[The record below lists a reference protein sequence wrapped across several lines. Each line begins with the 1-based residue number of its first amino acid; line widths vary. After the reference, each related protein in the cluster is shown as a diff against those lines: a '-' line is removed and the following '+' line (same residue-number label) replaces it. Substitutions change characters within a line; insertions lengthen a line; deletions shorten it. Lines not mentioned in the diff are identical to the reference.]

1 MRSPVDG
8 IVLGHVHRNVDA
20 VRGDDILAR
29 AGPRDPSRVLAP
41 RRAPRELRH
50 EHLVAEIFSHLREF
64 DSSLGAVLL
73 RSLRALL
80 ERRHVHVL
88 LLHDLDELL
97 VLSLQ
102 LGAKLRELA
111 GTRGGGATQRVAAG
125 GAQPTVASVRRPR
138 RRRMAGASRRP
149 PSPSRGRDA
158 PVGLPRGR
166 LVPRLG
172 RRAARDGDAH
182 VGILLRRSLIRRE
195 GIRFLLRS
203 HALLSLLALE
213 LLLALESL
221 AQAFLLDL

>member
-1 MRSPVDG
+1 VRSPVDG

-20 VRGDDILAR
+20 VRGDGVLAR

-41 RRAPRELRH
+41 RRAPGKLRH

-172 RRAARDGDAH
+172 RRAARDSDAH

>member
-1 MRSPVDG
+1 M
-8 IVLGHVHRNVDA
+8 
-20 VRGDDILAR
+20 RGDGVLAR

-41 RRAPRELRH
+41 RRAPGELRH

-102 LGAKLRELA
+102 LGAKLREFA
-111 GTRGGGATQRVAAG
+111 GTRGGGASQRVAAG

-149 PSPSRGRDA
+149 PSSSRGRDA

-172 RRAARDGDAH
+172 RRAARDCDAH

>member
-1 MRSPVDG
+1 M
-8 IVLGHVHRNVDA
+8 
-20 VRGDDILAR
+20 RGDGVLAR
-29 AGPRDPSRVLAP
+29 ACPRDPSRVLAP
-41 RRAPRELRH
+41 RRAPGELRH

-64 DSSLGAVLL
+64 HSSLGAVFL

-102 LGAKLRELA
+102 LGAKLREFA
-111 GTRGGGATQRVAAG
+111 GTRGGGASQRVAAG
-125 GAQPTVASVRRPR
+125 GAQPTVESLRRPR
-138 RRRMAGASRRP
+138 RRRMAGARPRRP
-149 PSPSRGRDA
+149 PGPSSPL
-158 PVGLPRGR
+158 GLPRGR
-166 LVPRLG
+166 FVLRLVG

-182 VGILLRRSLIRRE
+182 VGVLLRRSLVRRE

-221 AQAFLLDL
+221 AQTFLLDL